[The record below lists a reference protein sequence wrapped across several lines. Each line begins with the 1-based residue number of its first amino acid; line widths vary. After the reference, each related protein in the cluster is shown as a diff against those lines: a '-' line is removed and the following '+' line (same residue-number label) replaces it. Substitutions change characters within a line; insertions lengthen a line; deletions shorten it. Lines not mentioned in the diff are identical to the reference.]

1 MASFASANGLVDDQ
15 NYWHSRMTPVKLVLQ
30 TGQTGRAI
38 SSNYGAVIEVAG
50 LRLVLPCRTLS
61 MFGTLSVPEL
71 SVFPLHVIFVLHLH
85 CNLDAREV
93 VGSFMVRGRFFQ
105 LLCPHVPW
113 VCQRGSHVVQ
123 VVVI

>member
-30 TGQTGRAI
+30 TSQTGRAI

-93 VGSFMVRGRFFQ
+93 VGLCMHGRGAASSNSYAPMFLGCVREV
-105 LLCPHVPW
+105 LTL
-113 VCQRGSHVVQ
+113 SK
-123 VVVI
+123 